1 MSQHHRQRP
10 RITRSHKRS
19 KRAAPG
25 VRSSKPQQPP
35 QITIELRGGHI
46 TLDAWPSKQGEP

>member
-1 MSQHHRQRP
+1 MSLHHRQRP

-35 QITIELRGGHI
+35 QITIELRGGRI